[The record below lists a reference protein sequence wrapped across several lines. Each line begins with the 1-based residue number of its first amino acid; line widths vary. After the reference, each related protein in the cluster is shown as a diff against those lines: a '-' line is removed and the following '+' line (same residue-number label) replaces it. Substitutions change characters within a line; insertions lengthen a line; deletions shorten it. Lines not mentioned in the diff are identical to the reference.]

1 MTKEKM
7 TDGLAHTFWHSSAN
21 DREPWVNYALNTI
34 PTITKV
40 TVGVRSGSFTHKKL
54 ALTKSLDCCQDRY
67 KHMCVT
73 LKGKNGSKLA
83 EKCTVGNHGEP
94 FLVDEDYIV
103 VPFSPSVKDVTDI
116 RISFNDGKYG
126 QVQSLIVEGYT
137 SSGKK
142 TNLTAL

>member
-1 MTKEKM
+1 
-7 TDGLAHTFWHSSAN
+7 
-21 DREPWVNYALNTI
+21 
-34 PTITKV
+34 
-40 TVGVRSGSFTHKKL
+40 
-54 ALTKSLDCCQDRY
+54 
-67 KHMCVT
+67 MCVT

-126 QVQSLIVEGYT
+126 QVQSLIVEGYH

-142 TNLTAL
+142 TNLRPSKSYKISLKNLLPELQTSF